1 MGAHSGLAATIFVT
15 MANRGRRKMA
25 DKENLYRGK
34 CLYAV
39 GDLSPGD
46 WVEGQ
51 LVIAHEPADIMT
63 GAFIM
68 PKLYAVRGCQDP
80 GLMMFA
86 GFAEVDPTTV
96 SQYTGLTDK
105 YGTRIFEGDIVS
117 VKNDQGEIYRFIMA
131 FGECGDIQNI
141 KRTVGYMGFHFL
153 SGNDETNKCMEI
165 GVRNDPLYWLNAYD
179 CEVIGNRWDNPELM
193 GGEQNE

>member
-1 MGAHSGLAATIFVT
+1 MDREILFRGQTRRRGEKVNMAGKPIEGNWVYGGIFQGT
-15 MANRGRRKMA
+15 GDFSIIYGSA
-25 DKENLYRGK
+25 DPDSITGSNLEKHVVYT
-34 CLYAV
+34 
-39 GDLSPGD
+39 D
-46 WVEGQ
+46 
-51 LVIAHEPADIMT
+51 
-63 GAFIM
+63 
-68 PKLYAVRGCQDP
+68 
-80 GLMMFA
+80 
-86 GFAEVDPTTV
+86 TV

>member
-1 MGAHSGLAATIFVT
+1 MPDREILFRGQTRRYGEKVKNFSGDPMPSNWVYGGIFPG
-15 MANRGRRKMA
+15 NG
-25 DKENLYRGK
+25 DKSIIYGSTDGTVAGLTK
-34 CLYAV
+34 
-39 GDLSPGD
+39 
-46 WVEGQ
+46 WV
-51 LVIAHEPADIMT
+51 VYSD
-63 GAFIM
+63 
-68 PKLYAVRGCQDP
+68 
-80 GLMMFA
+80 
-86 GFAEVDPTTV
+86 TV

-105 YGTRIFEGDIVS
+105 HGTRIFEGDIVS

-153 SGNDETNKCMEI
+153 SENDETNKCMEI

>member
-1 MGAHSGLAATIFVT
+1 
-15 MANRGRRKMA
+15 MA

-131 FGECGDIQNI
+131 FGECRRHTEYKTHGWIYGVPFPLG
-141 KRTVGYMGFHFL
+141 KR
-153 SGNDETNKCMEI
+153 
-165 GVRNDPLYWLNAYD
+165 
-179 CEVIGNRWDNPELM
+179 
-193 GGEQNE
+193 

>member
-1 MGAHSGLAATIFVT
+1 
-15 MANRGRRKMA
+15 MA

-105 YGTRIFEGDIVS
+105 NGVKIFEGDIVKWGHTPGCRENPVRIAE
-117 VKNDQGEIYRFIMA
+117 VKIA
-131 FGECGDIQNI
+131 PDIQFDAIIGERRNVFHYGAFLYAG
-141 KRTVGYMGFHFL
+141 RT
-153 SGNDETNKCMEI
+153 DE
-165 GVRNDPLYWLNAYD
+165 VL
-179 CEVIGNRWDNPELM
+179 EVIGNIHDNPELM
-193 GGEQNE
+193 GGGNDG

>member
-1 MGAHSGLAATIFVT
+1 
-15 MANRGRRKMA
+15 MA

-96 SQYTGLTDK
+96 SQYTGRTDK
-105 YGTRIFEGDIVS
+105 NGTRIFEGDV
-117 VKNDQGEIYRFIMA
+117 VKTSKYGRDDGDGHNFAGFDTFQVA
-131 FGECGDIQNI
+131 FGDG
-141 KRTVGYMGFHFL
+141 GYHLLNGWRRFNL
-153 SGNDETNKCMEI
+153 RPDE
-165 GVRNDPLYWLNAYD
+165 GL
-179 CEVIGNRWDNPELM
+179 EVIGNRWDNPELM